1 MKKFIT
7 TIVAGIT
14 LTVLQPEVNRMPAPA
29 QLLLKDDI
37 RVIELKPGKT
47 EYKPDDNYT
56 LEIKTLFDIDGN
68 GKTDLAEAI
77 YILQILSG
85 VEKEKEN

>member
-7 TIVAGIT
+7 TVIAGIT
-14 LTVLQPEVNRMPAPA
+14 LTVLQPETNLVPVPS

-37 RVIELKPGKT
+37 RVIELKPGKP
-47 EYKPDDNYT
+47 EYIPDDNYT
-56 LEIKTLFDIDGN
+56 LEIKTLFDVDGN

-85 VEKEKEN
+85 VENENN